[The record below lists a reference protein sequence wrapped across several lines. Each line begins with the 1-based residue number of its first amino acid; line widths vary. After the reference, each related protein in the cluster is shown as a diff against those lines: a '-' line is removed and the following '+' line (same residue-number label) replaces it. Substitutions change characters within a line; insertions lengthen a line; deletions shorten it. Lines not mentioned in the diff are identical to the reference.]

1 MFNALLSLHQ
11 LFLLTLLSFCIL
23 LTIRLCFIWRK
34 VSILLY
40 YICFVIY
47 VFIVGVGGGGV
58 QNDGYARMEEF
69 ILLEKNH
76 QLEEA
81 KKNPQNY
88 DGMLQFDLQQANDAM
103 VDKAEAIS
111 IGWLFALIAEISIA
125 ISVLFRGYLE
135 K

>member
-1 MFNALLSLHQ
+1 M
-11 LFLLTLLSFCIL
+11 
-23 LTIRLCFIWRK
+23 
-34 VSILLY
+34 
-40 YICFVIY
+40 
-47 VFIVGVGGGGV
+47 FIVGVGGGGV

-88 DGMLQFDLQQANDAM
+88 DGMLQFDLQQFKNSDEFKSYLQANDAM